1 MAKKQEKARPG
12 TMKKVLGYIGK
23 YRFLLPISILLAIIS
38 VSLTLYV
45 PTLVGKAI
53 DLIAYVN
60 EPEFGSIDRITG
72 VLIEAGLLIVI
83 TALAQWLMSTINNK
97 ISFGV
102 VRDIRNDAFKKIES
116 LPLSYVDRKAHGDI
130 VSRVINDADQ
140 FAEGLL
146 LGFTQ
151 LFTGVLT
158 IIGTLAFMI
167 YMNWVVAAVVFVL
180 TPLSLFIA
188 RFIASRT
195 YSMFKKR
202 SECEGAVT
210 AYINEMVGNEK
221 VVKAFSQE
229 EKALERFGK
238 INSKL
243 EKASLKAIFFS
254 SLTNPTTRF
263 VNSVVYAAVALFGAL
278 MAIPSLNPGNVVAL
292 VTIGELA
299 CLLSYANQ
307 YTKPFNEISGVLA
320 EFQNSLACASRVFE
334 LTEEKSEIPDKENAL
349 ILTDVNGNV
358 KLENV
363 SFSYTPEKS
372 LIEDLSLTVKPGMRV
387 AIVGP
392 TGSGKTTL
400 INLLMRFYDVN
411 SGKISVEEHDIR
423 DITRK
428 SLRESYGMV
437 LQDTWLRAGTV
448 RENIAMAKPDATDE
462 EIIAAAKA
470 AHAHSFI
477 KRLKNGYDTL
487 LGEGG
492 DGLSQGQKQLLCIT
506 RIMLSDPPMLIL
518 DEATSSIDTRTEIRI
533 QKAFLEMMKDR
544 TSFIVAHRLSTVMG
558 ADVILVMRDGKIVES
573 GKHEELLLKGGFY
586 AELYNSQF
594 AH

>member
-1 MAKKQEKARPG
+1 MAKKTEKARPG
-12 TMKKVLGYIGK
+12 TMKKVLRYIGK
-23 YRFLLPISILLAIIS
+23 YRLLLPVSILLAVIS
-38 VSLTLYV
+38 VALTLYV
-45 PTLVGKAI
+45 PTLIGEAI
-53 DLIAYVN
+53 DLIAHVN
-60 EPEFGSIDRITG
+60 EPEVASIDRIVG
-72 VLIEAGLLIVI
+72 VLIEAGILIMI
-83 TALAQWLMSTINNK
+83 TAAAQWLMSTVNNK

-102 VRDIRNDAFKKIES
+102 VRDIRNDAFNKIET
-116 LPLSYVDRKAHGDI
+116 LPLSYIDKKAHGDV

-151 LFTGVLT
+151 LFTGILT
-158 IIGTLAFMI
+158 IVGTLAFMI
-167 YMNWVVAAVVFVL
+167 YLNWVVSIVVFVL

-195 YSMFKKR
+195 YSMFRER
-202 SECEGAVT
+202 SESEGAAT
-210 AYINEMVGNEK
+210 AYINEIIGNEK
-221 VVKAFSQE
+221 TVKAFSRE
-229 EKALERFGK
+229 SNTLERFAE
-238 INSKL
+238 INAKL

-263 VNSVVYAAVALFGAL
+263 VNSVVYAAVALAGAL
-278 MAIPSLNPGNVVAL
+278 MAIPAINTGETVAL
-292 VTIGELA
+292 VTVGELA

-334 LTEEKSEIPDKENAL
+334 LIEERSETPDKADAIAL
-349 ILTDVNGNV
+349 ERVEGNVRLTDVA
-358 KLENV
+358 
-363 SFSYTPEKS
+363 FSYTAEKP
-372 LIEDLSLTVKPGMRV
+372 LIEDLNLTVKPGMRV

-392 TGSGKTTL
+392 TGCGKTTL
-400 INLLMRFYDVN
+400 INLLMRFYDVDKG
-411 SGKISVEEHDIR
+411 SISVEESDIR
-423 DITRK
+423 DVTRE

-448 RENIAMAKPDATDE
+448 KENIAMAKPDATDG

-470 AHAHSFI
+470 AHSHSFI
-477 KRLKNGYDTL
+477 KRLKNGYDTVI
-487 LGEGG
+487 GEGG
-492 DGLSQGQKQLLCIT
+492 EGLSQGQKQLLCIT
-506 RIMLSDPPMLIL
+506 RIMLSLPPMLIL

-533 QKAFLEMMKDR
+533 QRAFLGMMEGR

-558 ADVILVMRDGKIVES
+558 ADVILVMKDGRIIES
-573 GKHEELLLKGGFY
+573 GKHEELLARGGFY
-586 AELYNSQF
+586 SALYNSQF